1 MMRGRMD
8 TGEVAGQYLPLRKVV
23 AVGVGN
29 ALDFYD
35 FLTYSFFAVQI
46 GHCFFPA
53 GATAHGLLFS
63 LATFGVGFL
72 TRPLGAVVIGLYADR
87 AGRRAAMVLSF
98 SLMGAAITGLALTP
112 SYHQIGVGAPV
123 LLVLFRLLQGFALGG
138 EVGPSTAYLI
148 EAAPP
153 LRRGLYVA
161 LQYATQD
168 MAVLAAG
175 LAGFAL
181 SNWLDPAAL
190 DAWGWRVAFLLGAA
204 IVPVGLAMR
213 RRLPETF
220 TEAAEPVAAGARLKF
235 PTRTVMLGLMIIGA
249 STTCNYGLDYMTTFA
264 QDSLHMAANAAF
276 GATVVLGL
284 AQVVFDTLA
293 GVLSD
298 RFGRKPVMLTAA
310 ILLLLLIVPAYAAM
324 LHRPGIVALY
334 GATAVLGMLQSL
346 GTSPALIS
354 ITELLPKAVRSTGLG
369 TIYAVGVA
377 VFGGATQ
384 FNIKWLITATG
395 SHMAPGWYMTG
406 ALVVGILG
414 MSLVR
419 ETAPVRVGMQEDK
432 EAVLF

>member
-8 TGEVAGQYLPLRKVV
+8 TGALTGELPGQYLPLRKVV
-23 AVGVGN
+23 VVGAGN

-53 GATAHGLLFS
+53 GATSHGLLFS

-112 SYHQIGVGAPV
+112 SYRQIGMAAPV

-138 EVGPSTAYLI
+138 EVGPSTAFLI
-148 EAAPP
+148 ESAPP

-175 LAGFAL
+175 LVGFTLA
-181 SNWLDPAAL
+181 NKLDAAAL
-190 DAWGWRVAFLLGAA
+190 DAWGWRAAFLLGAA
-204 IVPVGLAMR
+204 IVPLGLVLR

-220 TEAAEPVAAGARLKF
+220 TAADAAAASAARAGGAAF
-235 PTRTVMLGLMIIGA
+235 PTRAVVLGLLMVGA
-249 STTCNYGLDYMTTFA
+249 STTTNYGLDYMTTFA

-284 AQVVFDTLA
+284 AQVLSDTLA

-298 RFGRKPVMLTAA
+298 RFGRRPVMLGAA
-310 ILLLLLIVPAYAAM
+310 LVMLVLIVPCYALM
-324 LHRPGIVALY
+324 IHRPGVVALY
-334 GATAVLGMLQSL
+334 GATALLGVLQSL
-346 GTSPALIS
+346 ATSPALIA
-354 ITELLPKAVRSTGLG
+354 ITEMLPKAMRSTGLG
-369 TIYAVGVA
+369 TIYAFGVS

-384 FNIKWLITATG
+384 FNIKWLGDATG
-395 SHMAPGWYMTG
+395 SHMAPAWYLTV
-406 ALVVGILG
+406 ALAVGVAA
-414 MSLVR
+414 MVLVR
-419 ETAPVRVGMQEDK
+419 ETAPVKVGRR
-432 EAVLF
+432 